1 MTKTLLFDTPL
12 DERIHR
18 PPARSLA
25 ALLAKTPITP
35 NQVTLLSLVPAFLS
49 SALFLQGNIRSGL
62 LALFF
67 FWLWAVL
74 DHADGELA
82 RLTHSTSSFGQKLDD
97 LCDHIASISIFCGI
111 FFGLLPF
118 WNAKDKLILQILFA
132 SGLALNIASVTLVTM
147 AKRNSKKKHSTL
159 DNLTG
164 RDLFYLLILL
174 ALTAFFWGGTVWYSL
189 VMGVFIGG
197 LFVISTLF
205 LLSWLKISRE

>member
-1 MTKTLLFDTPL
+1 MTKALLFDTPL

-18 PPARSLA
+18 PLARGLA
-25 ALLAKTPITP
+25 ALLAKTPLTP

-49 SALFLQGNIRSGL
+49 GAFFLRGSLGSGF

-74 DHADGELA
+74 DHTDGELA

-97 LCDHIASISIFCGI
+97 LCDHIASILIFCGI

-118 WNAKDKLILQILFA
+118 WNAKDRFILGMLFA
-132 SGLALNIASVTLVTM
+132 AALLLNITSVTLVTM
-147 AKRNSKKKHSTL
+147 AKRNSQKKHSEI

-174 ALTAFFWGGTVWYSL
+174 VLTAISWGGAVWYSL
-189 VMGVFIGG
+189 VMGVFIVG

>member
-18 PPARSLA
+18 PPARVLA

-35 NQVTLLSLVPAFLS
+35 NQVTLLSLVPAFFS
-49 SALFLQGNIRSGL
+49 GVLFLHGSFQGGL

-74 DHADGELA
+74 DHTDGELA
-82 RLTHSTSSFGQKLDD
+82 RLTNSTSSFGQKLDD

-118 WNAKDKLILQILFA
+118 WNTKDKFILEIIFSAVLV
-132 SGLALNIASVTLVTM
+132 LNIISLTLVTT
-147 AKRNSKKKHSTL
+147 AKRNSQKKHAAL

-164 RDLFYLLILL
+164 RDLFYLLILFV
-174 ALTAFFWGGTVWYSL
+174 LTAFFWGGPLWFSF
-189 VMGVFIGG
+189 VMGVFIVG
-197 LFVISTLF
+197 LFLVSALF
-205 LLSWLKISRE
+205 LLSWLKISQQ